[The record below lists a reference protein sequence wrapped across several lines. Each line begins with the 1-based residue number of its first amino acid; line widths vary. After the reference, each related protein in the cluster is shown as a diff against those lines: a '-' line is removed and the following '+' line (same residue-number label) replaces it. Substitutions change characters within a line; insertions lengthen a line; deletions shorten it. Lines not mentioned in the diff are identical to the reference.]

1 MSSVDDVVHII
12 PRLKYYL
19 DYTEVRSNLIRI
31 ARRLIIGKP
40 LHNKEMLHERLP
52 KWKALSIFSSDALSS
67 VAYGPE
73 QALMILVATQGIVA
87 YGYLSPVIVAVS
99 ILLLIVALSY
109 VQVSKANP
117 DGGGAY
123 AIAKKNIGELPALVA
138 AAAVFADYVLT
149 AAVSVAAGTAAIV
162 SAFPEL
168 SGREVGIDL
177 MVLFFILMLVNL
189 RGIQESS
196 SVFVYP
202 TYAFLFG
209 MVVLITSGVYQA
221 FTHVDTFIPAA
232 SLNRQP
238 LDMAMLYIV
247 LRAFANGC
255 SSMTGVEAIAD
266 SVPLFKKPEA
276 HNASITTYWM
286 AGILIAMLGGVTFMM
301 MHFHVMPSLEVTAL
315 SQLAEHIFGRTF
327 LYYYI
332 QFTTMVVLYLAAN
345 TAYNGLPIL
354 LSIVARDGYLPR
366 YLNSRGER
374 LTFSNGI
381 ILITVAAALLIIIYG
396 GNIEHLISLY
406 AIGVFI
412 SFTIAQFSMV
422 IHWRREK
429 GSGWLMRAIVNGIGA
444 CATGLVVIIITLTK
458 FTHGAWV
465 VLVFIPVM
473 VLIFK
478 KVREHYD
485 NMAEQLHLPMEEKL
499 EDTDVVVRNY
509 IIVPISSPTRVVLES
524 LKFAKTLSAD
534 IIALHIAT
542 DDESAKRVQSKWDEW
557 NPGIDLE
564 IVHSHYRLTIQPLL
578 NYVEN
583 LQKNKNKQD
592 YITVV
597 IPEFETKKWWHRL
610 LHNQTGWLLH
620 ATLVLK
626 KNVSVITIPYHLNK

>member
-1 MSSVDDVVHII
+1 M
-12 PRLKYYL
+12 
-19 DYTEVRSNLIRI
+19 EVKSELIRI
-31 ARRLIIGKP
+31 IRRLIIGKP
-40 LHNKEMLHERLP
+40 LHNEEMMHERLP

-73 QALMILVATQGIVA
+73 QALMILVAIQGVMA
-87 YGYLSPVIVAVS
+87 YGYLSPVIMAVS
-99 ILLLIVALSY
+99 ILLMIVTLSY

-117 DGGGAY
+117 EGGGAY

-168 SGREVGIDL
+168 SGKEVGIDL

-202 TYAFLFG
+202 TYAFLLG
-209 MVVLITSGVYQA
+209 MIVLIITGVYQA
-221 FTHVDTFIPAA
+221 FTHVDAIIPAA
-232 SLNRQP
+232 SLDRQP

-276 HNASITTYWM
+276 QNAAITTYWM
-286 AGILIAMLGGVTFMM
+286 AGILVTMLAGVTFMM
-301 MHFHVMPSLEVTAL
+301 MHFHVMPSLEETAL
-315 SQLAEHIFGRTF
+315 SQLAEHIFDRSF
-327 LYYYI
+327 FYYYI
-332 QFTTMVVLYLAAN
+332 QFTTMIILYLAAN

-354 LSIVARDGYLPR
+354 LSIVAKDGYLPR

-381 ILITVAAALLIIIYG
+381 MLITGAAALLIIVYK

-422 IHWRREK
+422 VHWRREK
-429 GSGWLMRAIVNGIGA
+429 GSGWQLRAIVNGIGA
-444 CATGLVVIIITLTK
+444 FATGLVVIIITLTK

-465 VLVFIPVM
+465 VLIFIPVM
-473 VLIFK
+473 VLAFK
-478 KVREHYD
+478 KIRTHYND
-485 NMAEQLHLPMEEKL
+485 MAEQLHLPMEEKL
-499 EDTDVVVRNY
+499 EDDNAMTVKNY

-524 LKFAKTLSAD
+524 LKFAKTLSVD
-534 IIALHIAT
+534 IIALHIAK
-542 DDESAKRVQSKWDEW
+542 DVESAAKVQNKWKEW
-557 NPGIDLE
+557 NPGIDLD
-564 IVHSHYRLTIQPLL
+564 IIHSPYRLTIQPLL
-578 NYVEN
+578 DYVDD
-583 LQKNKNKQD
+583 LQKKKNQQD
-592 YITVV
+592 YITVL

-610 LHNQTGWLLH
+610 LHNQTGWILH
-620 ATLVLK
+620 AMLVLK
-626 KNVSVITIPYHLNK
+626 KNVSVITIPYHLDK

>member
-1 MSSVDDVVHII
+1 M
-12 PRLKYYL
+12 
-19 DYTEVRSNLIRI
+19 EVKSNLIRI
-31 ARRLIIGKP
+31 IRRLIIGKP
-40 LHNKEMLHERLP
+40 LHNEEMMHERLP

-73 QALMILVATQGIVA
+73 QALMILVATQGVMA
-87 YGYLSPVIVAVS
+87 YGYLSPVIMAVS
-99 ILLLIVALSY
+99 VLLVIVALSY

-168 SGREVGIDL
+168 SGKEVGIDL

-196 SVFVYP
+196 SIFVYP
-202 TYAFLFG
+202 TYAFLLG
-209 MVVLITSGVYQA
+209 MIVLITTGIYQA
-221 FTHVDTFIPAA
+221 FTHVDTIIPVA
-232 SLNRQP
+232 SLDRQP

-276 HNASITTYWM
+276 HNAAITTYWM
-286 AGILIAMLGGVTFMM
+286 SSILVAMLAGITFMM
-301 MHFHVMPSLEVTAL
+301 MHYHVMPSLAETAL
-315 SQLAEHIFGRTF
+315 SQLAEHIFDRSF
-327 LYYYI
+327 FYYYI
-332 QFTTMVVLYLAAN
+332 QFTTMIVLYLAAN

-354 LSIVARDGYLPR
+354 LSIVAKDGYLPR

-381 ILITVAAALLIIIYG
+381 VLLTLAAALLIIVYG

-406 AIGVFI
+406 AIGVFV

-422 IHWRREK
+422 VHWRREK
-429 GSGWLMRAIVNGIGA
+429 GLGWQVRAIVNGIGA
-444 CATGLVVIIITLTK
+444 FATGLVVIIITLTK

-473 VLIFK
+473 VLAFK
-478 KVREHYD
+478 KIRAHYD
-485 NMAEQLHLPMEEKL
+485 DMAEQLHLPLEEKI
-499 EDTDVVVRNY
+499 EDDDTIAVRNY

-534 IIALHIAT
+534 IIALHIAK
-542 DDESAKRVQSKWDEW
+542 DDESATKVQNKWEEW

-564 IVHSHYRLTIQPLL
+564 IVHSPYRLTIQPLL
-578 NYVEN
+578 DYVDD
-583 LQKNKNKQD
+583 LQKKKNQQD

-610 LHNQTGWLLH
+610 LHNQTGWILH
-620 ATLVLK
+620 AMLVLK
-626 KNVSVITIPYHLNK
+626 KNVSVITIPYHLDK